1 MFLVLLGVVIEHVLY
16 IRLVHHVHCCTTLH
30 QLSFLSTT
38 QVVVVVVV
46 VVAVVVGGV
55 IVDDVIVVAGVVSV
69 LVLMLKRY
77 EK

>member
-46 VVAVVVGGV
+46 VAVVVGGV
-55 IVDDVIVVAGVVSV
+55 VVVDVIVVAGVVSV

>member
-1 MFLVLLGVVIEHVLY
+1 MFLVLLVVVIEHVLD

-46 VVAVVVGGV
+46 VAVVVVGV
-55 IVDDVIVVAGVVSV
+55 VVDDVTVVAGVVNV